1 MTKKLLV
8 ILLTVALMMV
18 LCVFAC
24 AASEGYM
31 VDSKGDPTNIKW
43 MLDDEN
49 TLTFEIDPSSSNAAS
64 TELFNVDPVTGDKGA
79 WNKALPTFAA
89 AKTVIIGDG
98 ITAIN
103 GTFSKSTVKTVE
115 IPTSLVKLGKNS
127 FAQAGSLK
135 TIYIRGNEPIEGVL
149 DLSTVTSYENNIFLA
164 TKNYSTVIFNP
175 AYTGDIPK
183 ELFKSSGISK
193 IELPEGVKTV
203 KNGAFTKT
211 ASLYTLTILGSDTE
225 FESMDV
231 FLECSVFPRIKAK
244 AGSKA
249 EAFAK
254 ENGFTFIDLD
264 TGEVT
269 AGTLEL
275 PTPKPEDAP
284 FDPAGATAY
293 GHIEGLYYNT
303 YWAYYKETKTLK
315 FTSGTSTKWNET
327 GSFTRGITDDG
338 WRAYIEEIEH
348 IEIGPYIDK
357 ISQGAFENHTA
368 LKDVKL
374 GNKISQID
382 RDAFAGCSSLTAVWR
397 DDKELIE
404 GRADLSKVKN
414 VNNIFDG
421 TGISEVLLSKNTTE
435 ITVGLSFGIKTL
447 LTPNITDALKEY
459 CKTNGYNL
467 QNSENPDE
475 LYEYWFYIPADLPF
489 CGVRAVWD
497 FDESTGTLTIYGS
510 GAVDDIVNYYG
521 GGSKTAPWFSVKQ
534 KIKHVVITDR
544 ITAIGKYAFT
554 QCKNLETVQIPD
566 VDGFIILNAAFEKCV
581 GLKSIYRAGTEP
593 IEGTADLSKVH
604 ELESYVLE
612 NCYLIAN
619 VIINDKVVE
628 IGESVFEN
636 NPNLANI
643 YGTVGSYAQTWAEEN
658 GFSFFDVSEV
668 TPVPIIC
675 APPASTETSSGTVEE
690 ESVFD
695 SEYITDIASDS
706 ADESESETYPTFI
719 FEIGGTMDL
728 SDSEQ
733 LEKLEAGAE
742 NNDFSV
748 TSIIITAIVIAV
760 AVVVILVITMRKKGK

>member
-1 MTKKLLV
+1 MMKKLFVLP
-8 ILLTVALMMV
+8 LTVVFMMV

-24 AASEGYM
+24 AESEGYT
-31 VDSKGDPTNIKW
+31 VDGKGNPTNIKW

-49 TLTFEIDPSSSNAAS
+49 TLTFEIDPSSANAAS

-115 IPTSLVKLGKNS
+115 IPTSLVKLGKNA

-135 TIYIRGNEPIEGVL
+135 TIYIRGNEPTEGVL
-149 DLSTVTSYENNIFLA
+149 DLSPVTSYENDVFLA
-164 TKNYSTVIFNP
+164 TKNYSTVIFNS

-193 IELPEGVKTV
+193 LELPEGVKTV
-203 KNGAFTKT
+203 KNSAFANVT
-211 ASLYTLTILGSDTE
+211 SLYTLTILGSDTV

-231 FLECSVFPRIKAK
+231 FLGCSVFPRIKAK

-264 TGEVT
+264 TDEIS
-269 AGTLEL
+269 AGTLAL

-284 FDPAGATAY
+284 FDPTGATAY
-293 GHIEGLYYNT
+293 GHTEGQYYNT
-303 YWAYYKETKTLK
+303 YWAYYSETKTLK
-315 FTSGTSTKWNET
+315 FISGTSTKWNET
-327 GSFTRGITDDG
+327 GSFTRGIADC
-338 WRAYIEEIEH
+338 WRAYIGEIEH

-374 GNKISQID
+374 GSKISQID
-382 RDAFAGCSSLTAVWR
+382 RDAFKGCSSLTAVWR

-404 GRADLSKVKN
+404 GRADLSKVKK

-421 TGISEVLLSKNTTE
+421 TAISEVLLSKNTTE

-475 LYEYWFYIPADLPF
+475 LYEYWFYIPTDLPF

-544 ITAIGKYAFT
+544 ITAIGKYNFT
-554 QCKNLETVQIPD
+554 QCKNLETVRIPD
-566 VDGFIILNAAFEKCV
+566 TDGFIILNAAFEKCV
-581 GLKSIYRAGTEP
+581 NLKSIYRAGTDP

-604 ELESYVLE
+604 ALESFAFE

-619 VIINDKVVE
+619 VIISDKVVE

-643 YGTVGSYAQTWAEEN
+643 YGTVGSYAETWAEDK
-658 GFSFFDVSEV
+658 GFSFFDASEA
-668 TPVPIIC
+668 TPVPITC
-675 APPASTETSSGTVEE
+675 APPESSGAAGE
-690 ESVFD
+690 ESVLD
-695 SEYITDIASDS
+695 SDS
-706 ADESESETYPTFI
+706 VLDTEVESVSESESETYPTFI
-719 FEIGGTMDL
+719 FEIGGTMNP
-728 SDSEQ
+728 SDSE
-733 LEKLEAGAE
+733 KLVELKAEAE
-742 NNDFSV
+742 RSDFSALP
-748 TSIIITAIVIAV
+748 IIITAIVVAV
-760 AVVVILVITMRKKGK
+760 AVVAVIFVITMRKKGK